1 MTNDVLAFIIFSQ
14 LFDNNYQVCYNKVVK
29 VAKEGDYLAIKNPT
43 NGKNQLKEI
52 KENIEGYVGEK
63 IVLKANKGR
72 KKTTIRE
79 GVLENTYPSIFIVRI
94 DGKFDNDVRRVSY
107 SYSDILTETVEI
119 TICRDNKNIKV
130 S

>member
-1 MTNDVLAFIIFSQ
+1 M
-14 LFDNNYQVCYNKVVK
+14 
-29 VAKEGDYLAIKNPT
+29 AIKNPA
-43 NGKNQLKEI
+43 NGRNQLEEI

-94 DGKFDNDVRRVSY
+94 DGKFDNNVRRVSY

>member
-1 MTNDVLAFIIFSQ
+1 V
-14 LFDNNYQVCYNKVVK
+14 
-29 VAKEGDYLAIKNPT
+29 DYLASKT
-43 NGKNQLKEI
+43 LADGTNQLQDIRK
-52 KENIEGYVGEK
+52 NIEGYIGQK

-72 KKTTIRE
+72 KKTTVRE
-79 GVLENTYPSIFIVRI
+79 GVLENTYPNIFIVRI

-119 TICRDNKNIKV
+119 TVCSDNSIKV